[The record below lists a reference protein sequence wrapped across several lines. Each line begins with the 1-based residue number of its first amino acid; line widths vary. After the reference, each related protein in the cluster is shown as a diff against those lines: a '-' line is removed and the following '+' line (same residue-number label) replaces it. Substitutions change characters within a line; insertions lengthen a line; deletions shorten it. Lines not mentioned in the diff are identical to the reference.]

1 MSATRDARHPVA
13 AGTHERIRLRRRGRS
28 RSPRDGEGSTLVE
41 AVVAMTVLMV
51 GALGLS
57 QVFVLGMLH
66 ASTSQANLVA
76 REKAREAVESVHTAR
91 DTRTITWAEIRN
103 LGEGGVFLDGP
114 QPLWVAG
121 ADGLVNTADDDDT
134 ERLQSIGPG
143 PDSRLGTADD
153 VVAADFTREILIE
166 DVPGSPLLRQLTV
179 IITYRVGSVTP
190 PPYRLV
196 TFVSA
201 FS

>member
-1 MSATRDARHPVA
+1 MAPGATRTRGVVHRRPRRRPLRDAR
-13 AGTHERIRLRRRGRS
+13 
-28 RSPRDGEGSTLVE
+28 GSSLVE
-41 AVVAMTVLMV
+41 AVVAMTVLMI

-103 LGEGGVFLDGP
+103 IGAGGVFLDGP
-114 QPLWVAG
+114 QPLWIAG
-121 ADGLVNTADDDDT
+121 DDGLVNTADDDDDD
-134 ERLQSIGPG
+134 RLQTIGPG
-143 PDSRLGTADD
+143 PDNRIGTDDD

-179 IITYRVGSVTP
+179 IITFRVGAVTP